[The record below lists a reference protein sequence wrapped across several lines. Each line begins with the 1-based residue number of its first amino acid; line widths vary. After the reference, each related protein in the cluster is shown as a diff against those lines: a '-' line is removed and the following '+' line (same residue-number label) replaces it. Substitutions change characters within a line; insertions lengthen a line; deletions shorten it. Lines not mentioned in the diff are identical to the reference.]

1 MAQGLGRGEMRGKA
15 EAVNRLISDRRRTWS
30 TKTETGDE
38 GKAEGLLNGK
48 VAWGQVWGP
57 QMCNGPASQGKM
69 DRYCWMNVEL
79 FTCQLYLKIKWLKKK
94 KDYQLS
100 PKVLEM
106 ATFCLKIAT
115 AIA

>member
-15 EAVNRLISDRRRTWS
+15 EAVNRLISDRRRTSS
-30 TKTETGDE
+30 TKTETGDK

-69 DRYCWMNVEL
+69 DRYCWMNAEL
-79 FTCQLYLKIKWLKKK
+79 FTCQLYLKIKWLKRKRIISSVQK
-94 KDYQLS
+94 Y
-100 PKVLEM
+100 
-106 ATFCLKIAT
+106 LKWPLLASKLQEQ
-115 AIA
+115 